1 MNEIKKNGKKWFYW
15 FVLGVAIIT
24 FYKLLD
30 NFPNIVEGIINFL
43 KVLKPFFIGILIAYI
58 LYMPSKSIEKMLKK
72 SKIKLIKRKARG
84 LSILISYIIFALIL
98 IIIFNWIFPVLIES
112 VTELVTNLQGYI
124 EGTIQKYNELP
135 QDSILK
141 SDTVTNTINSI
152 LEGAKN
158 IDFKQYINMDKIGEY
173 AKGAMS
179 FVNSIIDIFVAFIVS
194 VYLLS
199 GRTKIMAFMDRLS
212 KAIFKEKTYNNLSKY
227 FNNTNEIFFKFL
239 SSQLIDAVVVGI
251 LTTIAMSIM
260 GIKYAPLLGF
270 IIGLFNIIPYIGAI
284 IAVIIAAIITLITG
298 GISQAIWMLVV
309 IIILQQIDAN
319 IINPKIV
326 GDSLKISPLVV
337 IFAITIGG
345 AYFGMWGIFLS
356 VPIAAVCKIL
366 VEDFIKYKNESKAE

>member
-1 MNEIKKNGKKWFYW
+1 MNEIKRNGKKWFYW

-30 NFPNIVEGIINFL
+30 NFPEIIGGIVDFL

-58 LYMPSKSIEKMLKK
+58 LYMPSKSIENMLKK
-72 SKIKLIKRKARG
+72 SKSKFIKRKARG
-84 LSILISYIIFALIL
+84 ISILLSYIIFILIL
-98 IIIFNWIFPVLIES
+98 LIIFNWLFPVLVQS

-124 EGTIQKYNELP
+124 EGTIQKYNDLP

-141 SDTVTNTINSI
+141 SEAVTNSINNVFENI
-152 LEGAKN
+152 RN
-158 IDFKQYINMDKIGEY
+158 IDFKQYINIDTISQY
-173 AKGAMS
+173 AKGAMN

-194 VYLLS
+194 IYLLS
-199 GRTKIMAFMDRLS
+199 GRTKIMAFLERFF
-212 KAIFKEKTYNNLSKY
+212 KAIFKEKTYKNISKY
-227 FNNTNEIFFKFL
+227 FNDTNQIFFKFL
-239 SSQLIDAVVVGI
+239 SSQLIDAVVVGV

-298 GISQAIWMLVV
+298 GISQAIWMIVV

-326 GDSLKISPLVV
+326 GDNLKISPLVV

-366 VEDFIKYKNESKAE
+366 VEDYIKYKNSKKAE